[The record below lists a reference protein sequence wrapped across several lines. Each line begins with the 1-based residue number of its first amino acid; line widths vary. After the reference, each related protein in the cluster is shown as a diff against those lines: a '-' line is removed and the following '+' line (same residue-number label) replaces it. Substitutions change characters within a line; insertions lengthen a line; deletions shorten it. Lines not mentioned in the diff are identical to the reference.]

1 MKSNVLYKGVYC
13 SLQRTV
19 ESGSNLMKERRRMP
33 HRSSAGIFVFLK
45 AAGNLCQS
53 LHSSGFRRFLWYFE
67 TKLAKRTALISI
79 KAVCHWN
86 AAVIVSLYTYMIVCS
101 KGFMISGPLIFIF
114 MIFSSASDDL
124 HGWIISGRQMHMWHP
139 LSASCVYVII

>member
-33 HRSSAGIFVFLK
+33 QRSSTGIFVFLK

-124 HGWIISGRQMHMWHP
+124 HGWIIN
-139 LSASCVYVII
+139 SCQWMTNAYVAPTVSIV